1 MTTKNGEPL
10 SKALEEKLISLA
22 VKARAN
28 AYCPYS
34 KYQVG
39 AAVLTEDGDF
49 YSGCNVE
56 NASFGLTV
64 CAERTAMQKAV
75 SEGARKLSALAVAAK
90 SSKPCGA
97 CRQVMAEFMPS
108 TAPVF
113 LVNIAEDG
121 SCKVTKTTVGHL
133 LPRAFNPSEA
143 EL

>member
-1 MTTKNGEPL
+1 MTTKNGEPI
-10 SKALEEKLISLA
+10 SKALEEKLIAMA

-39 AAVLTEDGDF
+39 AAVLTEDGTF
-49 YSGCNVE
+49 YSGCNIE

-113 LVNIAEDG
+113 LVNIAEDE
-121 SCKVTKTTVGHL
+121 SVKIIRTTVGHL